1 MFDPSDGTS
10 DDVVVGQMLEGGQMV
25 ARSCREVAVEGERET
40 GHGFELTEM
49 FLDDNV
55 LLGGVLPME
64 RLVAES
70 EQQFSIPILMER
82 EWSGGVLVK
91 HGGNGSLGLVF
102 VRVGPPYS
110 ALLLDRRMEG
120 GLVESGSWMHGC
132 FWFGRPSTE
141 L

>member
-25 ARSCREVAVEGERET
+25 AQSCREVAVEGKRET

-55 LLGGVLPME
+55 LLGGFLPME

-82 EWSGGVLVK
+82 E
-91 HGGNGSLGLVF
+91 
-102 VRVGPPYS
+102 
-110 ALLLDRRMEG
+110 
-120 GLVESGSWMHGC
+120 
-132 FWFGRPSTE
+132 
-141 L
+141 